1 MTVARF
7 RFYEELNDF
16 LPPERRKRPFDH
28 AYARAATVKHAIE
41 ALGVP
46 HTEVELILVNGES
59 VGFGHPLRAGDRV
72 AVYPRFE
79 SFDVSPLL
87 RVRPEPLREVRFI
100 ADVHL
105 GRLARYLRL
114 LGFDT
119 VFEPGLGD
127 ADIACRAAKE
137 QRVVLTRDRGL
148 LKRRI
153 VTHGCL
159 VRATRPHRQL
169 EEILV
174 RLQLHGLARPF
185 TLCTRCNHP
194 IEAVAKAEIRDRLQ
208 PDTAR
213 YYERF
218 HRCSGCDRIYWEGS
232 HYDKMCRFVDRLLAA
247 APETRVR
254 RDAT

>member
-1 MTVARF
+1 MACAQF

-16 LPPERRKRPFDH
+16 LPPDCRKRAFEHPL
-28 AYARAATVKHAIE
+28 ARAATVKHAIE

-46 HTEVELILVNGES
+46 HTEVEVILVNGES
-59 VGFGHPLRAGDRV
+59 VGFSHRLQAGDRV

-79 SFDVSPLL
+79 SFDIAPLL
-87 RVRPEPLREVRFI
+87 RVRPAPLRVVRFI

-127 ADIACRAAKE
+127 AEIARRAAAE
-137 QRVVLTRDRGL
+137 RRVVLTRDRGL

-159 VRATRPHRQL
+159 VRATRPLRQL
-169 EEILV
+169 EEILE
-174 RLQLHGLARPF
+174 RLQLHRLVRPF
-185 TLCTRCNHP
+185 TLCTQCNHP
-194 IEAVAKAEIRDRLQ
+194 IEEVAKDAVADRLE

-218 HRCSGCDRIYWEGS
+218 YRCPGCDRIYWEGS
-232 HYDKMCRFVDRLLAA
+232 HYDKMCRFVDRLLGAT
-247 APETRVR
+247 PQTQERG
-254 RDAT
+254 DAT